1 MMPRGLVALAF
12 GAILIGAD
20 KPEVASPAP
29 VKPVPQVE
37 VHASPPVLTN
47 YFRKD
52 APAAAQV
59 EGAIAEAKAG
69 GRQAILVF
77 GADWC
82 SDSTALAAVLKS
94 DFFQAYLGDRY
105 SVTLVDVN
113 LPTRGDGR
121 NQDIV
126 QRLGIDKMTG
136 TPEVLVIG
144 KDGKPIN
151 TIEDAHSW
159 RNAGDRP
166 FLSIVRYFRDLKSEP
181 VKPN

>member
-1 MMPRGLVALAF
+1 MINRGLIALALGVF
-12 GAILIGAD
+12 LIGAD
-20 KPEVASPAP
+20 QPCKVPAAP
-29 VKPVPQVE
+29 PLE
-37 VHASPPVLTN
+37 VHTAPPILTN
-47 YFRKD
+47 YYRKD
-52 APAAAQV
+52 ANVAAQV

-69 GRQAILVF
+69 GRMAILVF

-82 SDSTALAAVLKS
+82 SDSVALAAVLKS
-94 DFFQAYLGDRY
+94 DLFQGYLGDRY

-113 LPTRGDGR
+113 RPTKGEGR

-126 QRLGIDKMTG
+126 QRLGIDQMTG

-159 RNAGDRP
+159 RNAGERP
-166 FLSIVRYFRDLKSEP
+166 VKSIMHYFFDLKTEP
-181 VKPN
+181 SKPS